1 MTPAVAKRLCAAVF
15 LTVFFGLP
23 GLAPG
28 DVEAVER
35 KNLPFKVIP
44 KKRIPKQKKYYQAPA
59 FNKHSRKNR
68 RLVIDAR
75 RKKRNLRRTGSAYE
89 DDIR

>member
-23 GLAPG
+23 GLVPG
-28 DVEAVER
+28 NAESAAR

-59 FNKHSRKNR
+59 FNKYTRKNR
-68 RLVIDAR
+68 RLVIEAR

>member
-1 MTPAVAKRLCAAVF
+1 MTPAVAKRLCASVF

-28 DVEAVER
+28 DAEAVER